1 MPGQP
6 ARYNAPDSNEA
17 VVHDLPPIR
26 FDGQLIAI
34 RLQVRRSEDGIWRGR
49 VLFGAPD
56 TEAERSTAAIFCAA
70 SEPDLWQAVRD
81 LRHDLSNPL
90 AAILAETQLLLLGAD
105 KYDAETVAGLK
116 QIEALSRKMRGS
128 R

>member
-6 ARYNAPDSNEA
+6 ARYNAPDSPEA

-49 VLFGAPD
+49 VLFGAAD
-56 TEAERSTAAIFCAA
+56 TEAERSTAEIFCAT

-81 LRHDLSNPL
+81 LRDQDRKSTRLNSSHV
-90 AAILAETQLLLLGAD
+90 AI
-105 KYDAETVAGLK
+105 
-116 QIEALSRKMRGS
+116 S
-128 R
+128 

>member
-6 ARYNAPDSNEA
+6 ARYNAPDSPEA

-49 VLFGAPD
+49 VLFGAAD
-56 TEAERSTAAIFCAA
+56 TEGERSTAEIFCAT
-70 SEPDLWQAVRD
+70 SEPDLWQSVRD
-81 LRHDLSNPL
+81 RKSTRLNSSHV
-90 AAILAETQLLLLGAD
+90 AISYAVFCLKKKKDQNCPAGHGAG
-105 KYDAETVAGLK
+105 KGVVGV
-116 QIEALSRKMRGS
+116 G
-128 R
+128 

>member
-6 ARYNAPDSNEA
+6 ARYNAPDSPEA

-26 FDGQLIAI
+26 FDGQLISI

-56 TEAERSTAAIFCAA
+56 TEAERSTAELFCAA
-70 SEPDLWQAVRD
+70 SEPALWQAVRD
-81 LRHDLSNPL
+81 LRDHTFRDLDRSL
-90 AAILAETQLLLLGAD
+90 REMRDATDLWRTLLLDVDEHLAVVLV
-105 KYDAETVAGLK
+105 KSEP
-116 QIEALSRKMRGS
+116 
-128 R
+128 